1 MSAFSDGGGFYI
13 DANGI
18 HPVPIWEP
26 KVKAALDAVAKLVR
40 VKDAGVEIEVERLG
54 TDLLEIAA
62 KELGAREGSL
72 AYFSADGDGF
82 FCGSIGPRP
91 PFPLPIP
98 LGEREQ
104 RFTDLRER
112 ATSV

>member
-26 KVKAALDAVAKLVR
+26 RVKAVLDAVATLVR
-40 VKDAGVEIEVERLG
+40 VRDVGIEIDVERLG
-54 TDLLEIAA
+54 IELLAVAA
-62 KELGAREGSL
+62 KEMGAEEGTL
-72 AYFSADGDGF
+72 TYFSADGDGF

-98 LGEREQ
+98 LGREQ